1 MSLVV
6 LKFGGTS
13 VGDAQSMRQAAR
25 ITQESASQ
33 WDHVVVVTSAMG
45 KAIGARDNIKVTD
58 ALLIAART
66 AANGDSDTFHRIRRE
81 LTDKHQAA
89 IDGTISNAQERMRI
103 QEEIEQL
110 LSGFEILCASV
121 RVLGEVTPR
130 ALDAISG
137 LGERMAARI
146 LAGALRSQGVPAE
159 PVDATELIITND
171 HYQSANPLME
181 ATREKTRARLLPLI
195 EGGIVPVVTGFIAA
209 TASGVPT
216 TLGRGGSDYSGSIIG
231 AVLDAD
237 EVHNYTD
244 VDGVLTADPRIVPE
258 ARTIHT
264 LTGQEMSELAFFGA
278 QVLHPMTIAPLLEQ
292 KIPLR
297 VKNTFNPGHPGTL
310 ILQEPPRRETG
321 LHGGGTVKAVT
332 MIDKVSMVTV
342 AGRGMKGVTGI
353 AGRMFTAVA
362 RTNTSVLMIS
372 QASAE
377 QSICFVIPHAAS
389 ARVALELKREF
400 SPELSTSEIDHIHT
414 IEDAAIVTAVG
425 MGIAFT
431 PGVSGKV
438 CSAVGKLGINIIAIA
453 QGSSECGISLVVS
466 GPDSR
471 ESVRAVHALTASS

>member
-13 VGDAQSMRQAAR
+13 VGDAQSIRQVAR
-25 ITQESASQ
+25 ITQEATSHWNQ
-33 WDHVVVVTSAMG
+33 VVVVTSAMG
-45 KAIGARDNIKVTD
+45 KSISSHDNTKVTD

-89 IDGTISNAQERMRI
+89 IDGVVANTDERSRI

-137 LGERMAARI
+137 LGERMAVRI
-146 LAGALRSQGVPAE
+146 VAGALRAQGVPAE

-181 ATREKTRARLLPLI
+181 ATREKTRARLLPLL
-195 EGGIVPVVTGFIAA
+195 EGGVVPVVTGFIAA
-209 TASGVPT
+209 TPSGVPT
-216 TLGRGGSDYSGSIIG
+216 TLGRGGSDYSASIVG
-231 AVLDAD
+231 AALDAD

-244 VDGVLTADPRIVPE
+244 VDGVLTADPRIVAD

-264 LTGQEMSELAFFGA
+264 LTGLEMSELAFFGA
-278 QVLHPMTIAPLLEQ
+278 QVLHPMTIAPLLER

-297 VKNTFNPGHPGTL
+297 VKNTFNPAHPGTL
-310 ILQEPPRRETG
+310 IVHESPQRD
-321 LHGGGTVKAVT
+321 GGVSSGRAIKAVT
-332 MIDKVSMVTV
+332 VIDRVSMITLS
-342 AGRGMKGVTGI
+342 GRGMKGVPGI
-353 AGRMFTAVA
+353 AGRLFTAVA

-377 QSICFVIPHAAS
+377 QSICFVIPQSSS
-389 ARVALELKREF
+389 AKVALELKREF
-400 SPELSTSEIDHIHT
+400 APELTTGEIDHINT
-414 IEDAAIVTAVG
+414 LDEAAIVTAVG
-425 MGIAFT
+425 MGIADT

-438 CSAVGKLGINIIAIA
+438 CSAIGILGININAIA
-453 QGSSECGISLVVS
+453 QGSSECGISLVVNGS
-466 GPDSR
+466 DSK
-471 ESVRAVHALTASS
+471 EAVRAVHVLATV

>member
-13 VGDAQSMRQAAR
+13 VGDAQSIRQVAR
-25 ITQESASQ
+25 ITQEATSK
-33 WDHVVVVTSAMG
+33 WNHVVVVTSAMG
-45 KAIGARDNIKVTD
+45 KSISSRDNVKVTD
-58 ALLIAART
+58 ALLTAART
-66 AANGDSDTFHRIRRE
+66 AAEGDSDTFHRIRRE
-81 LTDKHQAA
+81 LTDKHLSA
-89 IDGTISNAQERMRI
+89 IDVVISSADERVRI

-137 LGERMAARI
+137 LGERMAVRI
-146 LAGALRSQGVPAE
+146 LAGAFRSQGVPAE
-159 PVDATELIITND
+159 PVDATELIVTND
-171 HYQSANPLME
+171 HYQSAIPLME
-181 ATREKTRARLLPLI
+181 ATGEKTRSRLLPLL
-195 EGGIVPVVTGFIAA
+195 EGGVVPVVTGFIAA

-216 TLGRGGSDYSGSIIG
+216 TLGRGGSDYSASIVG

-258 ARTIHT
+258 ARTIST

-278 QVLHPMTIAPLLEQ
+278 QVLHPMTIAPLLEK

-297 VKNTFNPGHPGTL
+297 VKNTFNPTHAGTL
-310 ILQEPPRRETG
+310 IVHEPPRREGAT
-321 LHGGGTVKAVT
+321 LGGGTIKAVT
-332 MIDKVSMVTV
+332 VIDKVSMVTV
-342 AGRGMKGVTGI
+342 SGRGMKGVPGI
-353 AGRMFTAVA
+353 AGRMFTSVA
-362 RTNTSVLMIS
+362 HTNTSVLMIS

-377 QSICFVIPHAAS
+377 QSICFIIPQSSS

-400 SPELSTSEIDHIHT
+400 TRELSTNEIDHINT
-414 IEDAAIVTAVG
+414 LDDAAIVTAVG
-425 MGIAFT
+425 MGIADT

-438 CSAVGKLGINIIAIA
+438 CSAIGKLGININAIA
-453 QGSSECGISLVVS
+453 QGSSECGISLVVN
-466 GPDSR
+466 GTDSK
-471 ESVRAVHALTASS
+471 EAVRAVHSLTSG

>member
-13 VGDAQSMRQAAR
+13 VGDAQSMRQVAR
-25 ITQESASQ
+25 ITHDATTQ
-33 WDHVVVVTSAMG
+33 WNHVIVVTSAMG
-45 KAIGARDNIKVTD
+45 KSISSRDNMKVTD

-66 AANGDSDTFHRIRRE
+66 AAEGDSDTFHRVRRE

-89 IDGTISNAQERMRI
+89 IEAVIANADERLRI

-137 LGERMAARI
+137 LGERMAVRI
-146 LAGALRSQGVPAE
+146 LAGALRSNGVPAE
-159 PVDATELIITND
+159 SVDATELIVTND
-171 HYQSANPLME
+171 HYQSAAPLME
-181 ATREKTRARLLPLI
+181 ATQEKTRSRLLPLL
-195 EGGIVPVVTGFIAA
+195 ENGIVPVVTGFIAA
-209 TASGVPT
+209 TPSGVPT
-216 TLGRGGSDYSGSIIG
+216 TLGRGGSDYSASIFG

-244 VDGVLTADPRIVPE
+244 VDGVLTADPRIVRE
-258 ARTIHT
+258 ARTIQI

-278 QVLHPMTIAPLLEQ
+278 QVLHPMTIAPLLEK

-297 VKNTFNPGHPGTL
+297 VKNTFNPTHPGTL
-310 ILQEPPRRETG
+310 IVHDTQRGDNSTRDPI
-321 LHGGGTVKAVT
+321 KAVT

-342 AGRGMKGVTGI
+342 AGRGMKGVPGI
-353 AGRMFTAVA
+353 AGRMFMAVA

-377 QSICFVIPHAAS
+377 QSICFVIPQAAS
-389 ARVALELKREF
+389 TRVVLELKREF
-400 SPELSTSEIDHIHT
+400 TPEVNTSEIDRINT

-425 MGIAFT
+425 MGIAVS

-438 CSAVGKLGINIIAIA
+438 CSAIGKLGINIIAIA
-453 QGSSECGISLVVS
+453 QGSSECGISLVIC
-466 GPDSR
+466 GADSR
-471 ESVRAVHALTASS
+471 EAVRAVHALTAA

>member
-1 MSLVV
+1 
-6 LKFGGTS
+6 
-13 VGDAQSMRQAAR
+13 
-25 ITQESASQ
+25 
-33 WDHVVVVTSAMG
+33 
-45 KAIGARDNIKVTD
+45 
-58 ALLIAART
+58 
-66 AANGDSDTFHRIRRE
+66 DTFHRVRRE
-81 LTDKHQAA
+81 LTDKHQGA
-89 IDGTISNAQERMRI
+89 IDGVISSAEERIRI

-121 RVLGEVTPR
+121 RVPGEVTPR

-171 HYQSANPLME
+171 HYQSANPLIE
-181 ATREKTRARLLPLI
+181 ATREKTRARLLPLL

-216 TLGRGGSDYSGSIIG
+216 TLGRGGSDYSASIIG

-258 ARTIHT
+258 ARTINT
-264 LTGQEMSELAFFGA
+264 LTGLEMSELAFFGA
-278 QVLHPMTIAPLLEQ
+278 QVLHPMTIAPLLAQ

-297 VKNTFNPGHPGTL
+297 VKNTFNPNHAGTL
-310 ILQEPPRRETG
+310 IVHEAPRRELGLTG
-321 LHGGGTVKAVT
+321 SGAIKAVT
-332 MIDKVSMVTV
+332 VIDKVSMVTV
-342 AGRGMKGVTGI
+342 SGRGMKGVPGI

-377 QSICFVIPHAAS
+377 QSICFVIPHASS
-389 ARVALELKREF
+389 AKVALELKREF
-400 SPELSTSEIDHIHT
+400 TPELSTAEIDHINT
-414 IEDAAIVTAVG
+414 MEDAAIVTAVG
-425 MGIAFT
+425 MGIADT

-438 CSAVGKLGINIIAIA
+438 CSAIGKMGINISAIA
-453 QGSSECGISLVVS
+453 QGSSECGISLVIN
-466 GPDSR
+466 GADSK
-471 ESVRAVHALTASS
+471 EAVRAVHALAAM